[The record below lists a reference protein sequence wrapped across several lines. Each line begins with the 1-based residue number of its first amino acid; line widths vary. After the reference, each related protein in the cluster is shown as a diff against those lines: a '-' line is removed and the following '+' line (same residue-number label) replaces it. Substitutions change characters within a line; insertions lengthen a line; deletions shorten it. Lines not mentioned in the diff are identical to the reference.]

1 MLHHVKYSFII
12 CFILS
17 SYSFSQKVEYLQIK
31 GSKNFTEEEMIEW
44 SNIKKGDKFS
54 PDLVDSIKSRLALQ
68 FGNNGYFHSSFG
80 KTSVSYKPDSLHVN
94 IDITVDD
101 GEPTYV
107 KKIFYSGLDSISLT
121 RVLPL
126 FSFME
131 VNIFN
136 KYVLE
141 ANISKSLTYFE
152 NNGYPFAKITV
163 PSVHFYS
170 DSANGEYFVDLHLN
184 FKKEILSKIDRVE
197 INGNTSTKD
206 YVILRELNIRPGEE
220 YSQQT
225 IDGIAAK
232 LNRLGFFDPVN
243 TPDFFL
249 NSKNEGILRIN
260 VKEKVTNNFDGV
272 IGYVPAT
279 GTGSNQSGY
288 LTGLVNVSMR
298 NLFGTGRAASI
309 NWQQYSQS
317 SQDLELKYLEPWL
330 FNYPFNFTGDL
341 FQRKQDSTYVQRKFE
356 GTIEYL
362 ATENMSAAF
371 TFSTETVIPSQSDSL
386 VFTVFNSGSVTTGL
400 NVKVDTRDDP
410 YSPTR
415 GLLFMTS
422 YSFSKKKIYGPQQ
435 FITPDISPNISLQ
448 RFTLDLD
455 LFYGLFNRQITALG
469 IHGRELRASFLEA
482 SDLFRLGGA
491 NSLRG
496 YLEDQFLGN
505 RIFWTNFEYRLLLT
519 NRTFGFLFFDTGYF
533 LRNAEPQINIE
544 QSEGFKLGYGLGFN
558 VETSLGVLKVSFALA
573 QGDTFSKGKIHF
585 GIVNEF

>member
-12 CFILS
+12 CFVLS
-17 SYSFSQKVEYLQIK
+17 SYSFSQSIESLQIK
-31 GSKNFTEEEMIEW
+31 GSKNFTEEEIIGW
-44 SNIKKGDKFS
+44 SNVKKGDKFS
-54 PDLVDSIKSRLALQ
+54 PGIVDSIKSRLALQ
-68 FGNNGYFHSSFG
+68 FGNNGYFHSSFE
-80 KTSVSYKPDSLHVN
+80 KMHISYKPDSLHVN
-94 IDITVDD
+94 IEITVDD
-101 GEPTYV
+101 GDPTYI
-107 KKIFYSGLDSISLT
+107 KKIFYSGLDSLSST
-121 RVLPL
+121 KVLPF

-131 VNIFN
+131 GSIFN
-136 KYVLE
+136 KYMLE
-141 ANISKSLTYFE
+141 ENISKSLTYFE

-163 PSVHFYS
+163 PSVYFYS
-170 DSANGEYFVDLHLN
+170 DSANGEYFAELHLN
-184 FKKEILSKIDRVE
+184 FKKGILSKIDRIE
-197 INGNTSTKD
+197 INGNVSTKD
-206 YVILRELNIRPGEE
+206 YVILRELNIRAGEE

-232 LNRLGFFDPVN
+232 LNRLGFFDPVGA
-243 TPDFFL
+243 PDFFL
-249 NSKNEGILRIN
+249 NSKNEGVLRIN

-272 IGYVPAT
+272 IGYVP

-288 LTGLVNVSMR
+288 LTGLVNVSMK

-341 FQRKQDSTYVQRKFE
+341 FQRKQDSTYVQRQFE

-400 NVKVDTRDDP
+400 SVKVDTRDDP
-410 YSPTR
+410 YSPTE
-415 GLLFMTS
+415 GLLFTTS

-435 FITPDISPNISLQ
+435 FITPDISPNVNLQ

-455 LFYGLFNRQITALG
+455 LFYELFSRQVTALG

-505 RIFWTNFEYRLLLT
+505 RILWTNFEYRLLLT

-533 LRNAEPQINIE
+533 LRNAEPLINIE
-544 QSEGFKLGYGLGFN
+544 KSEALNLVTGWDLMLKQAWGFKI
-558 VETSLGVLKVSFALA
+558 SFALA